1 MAENLQNLHT
11 PIIWTGPADSA
22 LSLARSLQENHNV
35 IFMCGG
41 APRGQ
46 QNQVE
51 EKAHEFG
58 VSVIVNNVL
67 RKHLEP

>member
-1 MAENLQNLHT
+1 MKILH
-11 PIIWTGPADSA
+11 IFANYKWTGPADAA
-22 LSLARSLQENHNV
+22 LSLARALQEKHNV

-51 EKAHEFG
+51 EKA
-58 VSVIVNNVL
+58 I
-67 RKHLEP
+67 